1 MDEMVSARILGLGH
15 QLPERVVTNHDLT
28 RLMDTSEEWI
38 EQRTG
43 IRERRFI
50 EAGASGADLGA
61 LAAREAAEAARLPRE
76 RVVATAEAAGHIA
89 AAGIPIA
96 LADAVAAGRVGKGD
110 LVCGV
115 AFGAG
120 MSWGGGLLRL

>member
-1 MDEMVSARILGLGH
+1 GLAGGAPVVLGRAGVPADRVALFLVHSRGAR
-15 QLPERVVTNHDLT
+15 V
-28 RLMDTSEEWI
+28 
-38 EQRTG
+38 
-43 IRERRFI
+43 
-50 EAGASGADLGA
+50 
-61 LAAREAAEAARLPRE
+61 AREAAEAARLPRG

-110 LVCGV
+110 LVCGL